1 MYKEMK
7 IIIRKEKI
15 EVFDKIREINSQ
27 SFDTEAE
34 ANLVDNLR
42 ISGIPLISL
51 IAETKGVIAGHILFS
66 PVKLINDK
74 HSMKIAGLAPM
85 AVLPEFQ
92 NQGIGSALINEG
104 LKHCKSED
112 CKAVVVLG
120 HPEYYPKFG
129 FLPSSHYGIR
139 SEYDV
144 PDEVF
149 MIIELE
155 KNSLTN
161 HTGIVR
167 YHEVFNQL

>member
-1 MYKEMK
+1 MFKEMK
-7 IIIRKEKI
+7 IIIRKEQT
-15 EVFDKIREINSQ
+15 EDFDKIREINTQ

-42 ISGIPLISL
+42 TSGKPLISL
-51 IAETKGVIAGHILFS
+51 IAETKGIITGHILFS
-66 PVKLINDK
+66 PVELINNK
-74 HSMKIAGLAPM
+74 HSIKIAGLAPM

-112 CKAVVVLG
+112 YQAVVVLG

-129 FLPSSHYGIR
+129 FVPSSHYGIK

-155 KNSLTN
+155 KDSLAN

-167 YHEVFNQL
+167 YHEAFNQL